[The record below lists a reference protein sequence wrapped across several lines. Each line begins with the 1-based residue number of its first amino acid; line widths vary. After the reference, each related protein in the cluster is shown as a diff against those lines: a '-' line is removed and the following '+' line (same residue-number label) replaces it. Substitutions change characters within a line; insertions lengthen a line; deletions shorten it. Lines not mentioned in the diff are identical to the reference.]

1 MSHRKGATEEII
13 APEPEPQ
20 DKSDQVREPAAPSI
34 GLGALVE
41 IEGMVLKPVHTPTAE
56 GELQLDLKKTDCFKQ
71 GDLIYWVCKVI
82 LCSCIPC
89 LQSFR

>member
-1 MSHRKGATEEII
+1 MINEPSQRTTEEII

-34 GLGALVE
+34 VWEALVE

-56 GELQLDLKKTDCFKQ
+56 GELQLDLKKKLTVLSK
-71 GDLIYWVCKVI
+71 GI
-82 LCSCIPC
+82 
-89 LQSFR
+89 